1 MVVISYVTAIA
12 AVIIVWVGL
21 RVYWNYKKDKTDTL
35 YEIKLLGFLFSLL
48 LIMRV
53 SFFHGPV
60 ASQSIESIVIN
71 FKKLQPQINLVP
83 FAGISF
89 GDFLGKILLF
99 LPYGLTM
106 KLCFGKRAEKIGK
119 VVLWGASL
127 SCGIEL
133 FQLLCTN
140 RVTDLN
146 DLIANTL
153 GVLAGIGA
161 YYLILHII
169 RINKE
174 AAVERAE
181 SLKEKETKNEESKS
195 EKDNG
200 TKTEDKEMVSD
211 TKAETVEVE
220 VETDSET
227 MMSISEK
234 LKQMKK

>member
-1 MVVISYVTAIA
+1 MIVISYVTAIA
-12 AVIIVWVGL
+12 AAIIVWVGL
-21 RVYWNYKKDKTDTL
+21 RVYWNYKKEKTDTL
-35 YEIKLLGFLFSLL
+35 YEIKLIGFFLSLL

-53 SFFHGPV
+53 SFFPGPV
-60 ASQSIESIVIN
+60 ASESIESIVIN
-71 FKKLQPQINLVP
+71 FKKLQPQINLIP

-89 GDFLGKILLF
+89 GEFLGKILLF

-106 KLCFGKRAEKIGK
+106 KFCFGKRTENIGK
-119 VVLWGASL
+119 VVLWGAAL

-146 DLIANTL
+146 DILANTL
-153 GVLAGIGA
+153 GVLAGIGV
-161 YYLILHII
+161 YQLILHII
-169 RINKE
+169 KINKE
-174 AAVERAE
+174 AAVERSE
-181 SLKEKETKNEESKS
+181 SLKAKEVKEDDSKS
-195 EKDNG
+195 EKDND
-200 TKTEDKEMVSD
+200 TKAEDKDKVSD